1 MQSGKKIDQKI
12 ELLLPSQFSSFD
24 FLQQHKI
31 ITSTMHKE
39 SNNQPLL
46 TFHKL
51 HEDDSISA
59 FEISTQEWNY
69 VEIILHPRK
78 FQRQNFIRTIPRLQ
92 LNC

>member
-51 HEDDSISA
+51 HEDDSTSA
-59 FEISTQEWNY
+59 FESGNATLHLLIQLQGKSC
-69 VEIILHPRK
+69 EIGM
-78 FQRQNFIRTIPRLQ
+78 
-92 LNC
+92 